1 MKVARACF
9 VAYVVVYQIGIPS
22 RRCAI
27 AAGVAGVPLYER
39 LRAAIL
45 SLDYVPGEKLTERG
59 LETELGASRTP
70 IRAALMRLEVDG
82 LVRREGRGW
91 SVSPIDLTE
100 IRALSQ
106 YREAVEGAAVR
117 LAAERATDSDLLAL
131 SSSLGEAS
139 DFLSEEEGVRAGSDF
154 HALLAQLSGNPIMA
168 ESIRGV
174 MTRLLRTR
182 WLEVR
187 TPASRR
193 QAKDE
198 HRAIVA
204 AMERRDADGAAVLV
218 IAHNRGTTE
227 RTLNF
232 LSEERR
238 RLRGRGFAIVESNPA
253 MPHLDAI

>member
-1 MKVARACF
+1 M
-9 VAYVVVYQIGIPS
+9 
-22 RRCAI
+22 
-27 AAGVAGVPLYER
+27 AAAVAGVPLYER

-59 LETELGASRTP
+59 LETDLDASRTP
-70 IRAALMRLEVDG
+70 IRAALLRLEADG

-100 IRALSQ
+100 IRALSE
-106 YREAVEGAAVR
+106 YREAVEAAAVR
-117 LAAERATDSDLLAL
+117 LVAERASDSDLMALA
-131 SSSLGEAS
+131 SSLGDTSEFA
-139 DFLSEEEGVRAGSDF
+139 SEEEGIRAGSDF
-154 HALLAQLSGNPIMA
+154 HALLAQLSGNAFMA

-187 TPASRR
+187 TPASRK

-204 AMERRDADGAAVLV
+204 ALQRRDADAAAALV
-218 IAHNRGTTE
+218 VAHNRGTTE

-238 RLRGRGFAIVESNPA
+238 RLRGRGFAIVESEPTV
-253 MPHLDAI
+253 PHLDAI